1 MLLTITL
8 ALRLTALD
16 SVPPKTADS
25 VRIPIPR
32 TAHPPVLDGRLDDRI
47 WKDAARLTGFVQYEP
62 ADQSAPAQAST
73 GYVAYDANY
82 FYFALHAREPSR
94 GNVRATL
101 FPRERGGESDD
112 RVTILLDTFNDQRR
126 AYEFRATPLGIQS
139 DGVKV
144 EGQQADNSVDFV
156 WYSAGRVDEDGWSV
170 EMMIPWA
177 SLRFPA
183 GDTLAIGFNAVRVYG
198 RTGERDAWA
207 PRHRGNPCD
216 ICQEGVLTGITGVSA
231 RRTVDLLPYVAASQ
245 RGVRAFLDTTFG
257 GNSASAPRAFSL
269 QSPEQSIGGD
279 ARFALTPA
287 IVINAT
293 LHPDFSQVESDEEQV
308 RVNQRFA
315 LSFQER
321 RPFFLEG
328 RDVFETGRDPG
339 NGGSGGGDLGE
350 LFYSRAIV
358 DPTAGARL
366 TAKQGGFSLGA
377 LYVRDDAPAYWWND
391 GYQSSSY
398 ETALDRQADV
408 GVIRMRRDVLESS
421 YIGIIGLG
429 RRLGASTSAVGGADF
444 SLRRG
449 AVTLRGEVAHSA
461 DHAPL
466 LITPDS
472 VVTTDSF
479 GVSQTSYRQDSSTV
493 LDGATRRGDYY
504 RARLSRSGYRLN
516 WNISAAGASPSFRDQ
531 LGRFQRVGIERYSG
545 RLSLAQYPNGH
556 LIQRVEQSVNVSRTN
571 AYRGGALDWSA
582 APELSVQFQRQ
593 TFLNLSV
600 HREHVSLPKTADGK
614 TENVPLDLGGA
625 GVNVNTELS
634 QLLSGG
640 VNFFGGQREI
650 YDPSNP
656 RAGAGYFGGVRLT
669 VRPTASVTMEVRG
682 QRSLHWEHWGDTVVD
697 DARIARLRASYQFS
711 RAVGLRLIGEYSNQ
725 YNRLEPNP
733 LSQHSVHVN
742 ASALVTY
749 EMAPGSFLYA
759 GYSDTRRDFDDPVV
773 PGGGL
778 LRTGSVLFAKLS
790 YLWRL

>member
-1 MLLTITL
+1 MLLTILL
-8 ALRLTALD
+8 ALRFAGVD

-32 TAHPPVLDGRLDDRI
+32 TTHPPVLDGRLDDPI

-62 ADQSAPAQAST
+62 ADQSPPTQKSV

-82 FYFALHAREPSR
+82 FYFAFHATEPSR

-126 AYEFRATPLGIQS
+126 AYEFRSTPLGIQT

-144 EGQQADNSVDFV
+144 EGQQADISVDFV

-183 GDTLAIGFNAVRVYG
+183 GDTIAIGFNAVRVYG

-231 RRTVDLLPYVAASQ
+231 RRTLDLLPYVAASQ
-245 RGVRAFLDTTFG
+245 RGARAFVDTTFG
-257 GNSASAPRAFSL
+257 TNSASVPRAFALQPAERSL
-269 QSPEQSIGGD
+269 GGD
-279 ARFALTPA
+279 ARLALTPA
-287 IVINAT
+287 IVLNAT
-293 LHPDFSQVESDEEQV
+293 LNPDFSQVESDEEQV

-339 NGGSGGGDLGE
+339 NGGGGELGD

-358 DPTAGARL
+358 DPTTGARL
-366 TAKQGGFSLGA
+366 TAKQGGFALGA
-377 LYVRDDAPAYWWND
+377 LYARDDAPAYWWND

-398 ETALDRQADV
+398 ETAVERQADV
-408 GVIRMRRDVLESS
+408 AVIRARRDVLESS
-421 YIGIIGLG
+421 YFGVIGLG
-429 RRLGASTSAVGGADF
+429 RRLGASTSAVGGADL
-444 SLRRG
+444 SLRKG

-461 DHAPL
+461 DRAPL
-466 LITPDS
+466 LVTTDT
-472 VVTTDSF
+472 VVTTDSL
-479 GVSQTSYRQDSSTV
+479 GASQTSYRQDSSVV
-493 LDGATRRGDYY
+493 LDGAVRTGDYY

-516 WNISAAGASPSFRDQ
+516 WSASAAGASPRFRNQ
-531 LGRFQRVGIERYSG
+531 LGRFQRVGIERFSG
-545 RLSLAQYPNGH
+545 RLSLAQYPNSR
-556 LIQRVEQSVNVSRTN
+556 LIQRVEQSVNLSRTN
-571 AYRGGALDWSA
+571 AYRGGALDWSRS
-582 APELSVQFQRQ
+582 PELSIQFQRQ
-593 TFLNLSV
+593 TFLNLSF
-600 HREHVSLPKTADGK
+600 HQEHVSLPRTVEGR
-614 TENVPLDLGGA
+614 TENVPLDLAGA
-625 GVNVNTELS
+625 GINMSSELS
-634 QLLSGG
+634 QRLSGG
-640 VNFFGGQREI
+640 IFLFGGQREI

-656 RAGAGYFGGVRLT
+656 RVGAGYFGNVRLT
-669 VRPTASVTMEVRG
+669 VRPISSATIELRG
-682 QRSLHWEHWGDTVVD
+682 QRSIHREHWGDVLVD
-697 DARIARLRASYQFS
+697 DARILRLRTSYQFT
-711 RAVGLRLIGEYSNQ
+711 RALGVRGIGEYSNQ

-733 LSQHSVHVN
+733 LSQRTVRVSS
-742 ASALVTY
+742 SALITY

-759 GYSDTRRDFDDPVV
+759 GYSDTRRDFDDPIVS
-773 PGGGL
+773 GGGL
-778 LRTGSVLFAKLS
+778 LRTGSELFAKVS